1 MKKYIFLAT
10 FLSVAM
16 ASAQEQKV
24 GVNTMNP
31 KTTLDVV
38 APSEIAHPA
47 GMQAPRLTRE
57 ELTSLESSYT
67 SEQEGTLVYVTD
79 ISGGDTLGQREMVT
93 ELGYYYF
100 NGSLW
105 IRIISTSEYDN
116 IYISDGTLTGNR
128 TVTQNDKTL
137 SFNNTTGITVF
148 ENTTATATEPK
159 SPLQIKDGNQGV
171 GRVLSSDAEGNAFWD
186 AAAVPKVD
194 GIFSAEGGVNEITE
208 ASSSA
213 FYNTGASITLTEG
226 TWVLNISG
234 EATVEG
240 ATAGVAA
247 QWVTIWLGTNN
258 VPQTNEAGI
267 NPIPSDRDFGSPGV
281 YGIMNTQILAAKLI
295 DVYSGITRH
304 NITGMAMV
312 KVPARGM
319 TYYVYA
325 TTRTRVN
332 SPGSYIGVQYKIKDY
347 FKADGQNTYFYAM
360 KLAD

>member
-1 MKKYIFLAT
+1 MI
-10 FLSVAM
+10 
-16 ASAQEQKV
+16 
-24 GVNTMNP
+24 
-31 KTTLDVV
+31 
-38 APSEIAHPA
+38 
-47 GMQAPRLTRE
+47 
-57 ELTSLESSYT
+57 
-67 SEQEGTLVYVTD
+67 
-79 ISGGDTLGQREMVT
+79 
-93 ELGYYYF
+93 
-100 NGSLW
+100 
-105 IRIISTSEYDN
+105 

-258 VPQTNEAGI
+258 IPQTNEAGI

-312 KVPARGM
+312 KVPAGGM